1 MPDLFNRSLL
11 INLLGDE
18 RRMFGIHC
26 VSVAP
31 MASIIRAL
39 LEHLDTHQ
47 SNQLSL
53 PQGFSVDIIGI
64 TYRPEI
70 RNNIC

>member
-1 MPDLFNRSLL
+1 MNEGCLALTASQLL
-11 INLLGDE
+11 QWQ
-18 RRMFGIHC
+18 
-26 VSVAP
+26 
-31 MASIIRAL
+31 ASSITGVL

-53 PQGFSVDIIGI
+53 PQGFLMSISVDIIGI